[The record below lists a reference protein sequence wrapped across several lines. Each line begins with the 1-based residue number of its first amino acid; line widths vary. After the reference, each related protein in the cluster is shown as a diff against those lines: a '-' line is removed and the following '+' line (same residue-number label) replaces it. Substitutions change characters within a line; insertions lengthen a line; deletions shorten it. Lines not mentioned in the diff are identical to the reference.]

1 MLISALRGF
10 FRGLVSV
17 LRGFVSALRHRPR
30 ALPPPREIPEI
41 PVECPVCNGMLVAVV
56 EHRDVEDETGTLIY
70 ECRGVTGRAEV
81 EARSLRHPS
90 RLRLVGVTD
99 VPPCGFRGKGS
110 DYGTI
115 WV

>member
-10 FRGLVSV
+10 FRGLYSA
-17 LRGFVSALRHRPR
+17 LRGFFHRPR
-30 ALPPPREIPEI
+30 ALSPAREIPEI
-41 PVECPVCNGMLVAVV
+41 PVECPVCNGVLVAEV

-70 ECRGVTGRAEV
+70 VCRGVTGRAEV
-81 EARSLRHPS
+81 EARGMRHPS

-110 DYGTI
+110 GYGTN